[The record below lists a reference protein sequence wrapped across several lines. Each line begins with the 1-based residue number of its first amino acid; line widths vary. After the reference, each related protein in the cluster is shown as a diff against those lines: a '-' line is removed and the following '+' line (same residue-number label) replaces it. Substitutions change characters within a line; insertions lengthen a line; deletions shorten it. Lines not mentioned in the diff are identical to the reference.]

1 MQSYKLDTIDRQI
14 IMLLQGDAR
23 LKTKEVAHQVGLTV
37 TPTYDRIKRLE
48 KDGYIAKYVALVD
61 KQKVGKT
68 LVAFCNVSLE
78 RHSKP
83 LLINF
88 EAEIKKVPEVIE
100 CYHIAGGFDYLLK
113 MVVEDMNSYQLFLTN
128 KLAAIENVATV
139 QSSFVMTE
147 VKHETAIP
155 I

>member
-1 MQSYKLDTIDRQI
+1 MQPHKLDTIDHQI
-14 IMLLQGDAR
+14 IMLLQSDAR
-23 LKTKEVAHQVGLTV
+23 LKTKEIAHQVGLTV

-48 KDGYIAKYVALVD
+48 REGVITQYVALVD

-88 EAEIKKVPEVIE
+88 EAEIIKVPEVIE
-100 CYHIAGGFDYLLK
+100 CYHIAGGYDYLLK
-113 MVVEDMNSYQLFLTN
+113 MVVSDMISYQQFITN

-147 VKHETAIP
+147 IKNSTAIP